1 MLRRT
6 IGFSVAATAIGL
18 GTILPA
24 AAQTSPT
31 LDSYAAG
38 AKATAL
44 DLTAFGQQLTISQT
58 TAGLD
63 SAPKAVANGIALVT
77 PGFESPGAPVTSTGE
92 LATDQDCQ
100 EIDLPSPINLA
111 ALDLVCVATRAVVDG
126 GNPISSATSEE
137 LVIEIEAADLIA
149 DTPLAEVVGGVQD
162 GLGQLFDALTPVTEP
177 ISEETQIELDAIVDG
192 LLSEV
197 QEGDTLVRITVAPTT
212 SAGQR
217 LQASATSNG
226 VIVELLPNLPGGAL
240 AVATVGASSAG
251 VVRDITKPDAP
262 VALSGSAAV
271 IDVTY
276 PNQLLGGLAVLTD
289 ELESAVNVTVD
300 QLACGPDNPLSD
312 VICFTL
318 GGTNELDQAEAAA
331 LGLDF
336 GPSTRGMEASVL
348 SMNLLGAAPEGGV
361 VLHVGHTAAAAGAA
375 YVAPTPPGLPKVDNP
390 LEEART
396 GGGDAALPLTLGLL
410 AVGTAGA
417 VLVRRTRTTV

>member
-6 IGFSVAATAIGL
+6 IGFSIAATAIGL

-44 DLTAFGQQLTISQT
+44 DLTVFGQQLTISQT

-63 SAPKAVANGIALVT
+63 SAPKAVANGNALIT
-77 PGFESPGAPVTSTGE
+77 PLFESAGAPVTSTGE
-92 LATDQDCQ
+92 LRTGSDCQ
-100 EIDLPSPINLA
+100 ELALPSPINLA
-111 ALDLVCVATRAVVDG
+111 ALDLVCIATRAIVEA

-137 LVIEIEAADLIA
+137 VVIEIEAADLIA
-149 DTPLAEVVGGVQD
+149 DTPLADVVGEVQA
-162 GLGQLFDALTPVTEP
+162 GLGQLFDALVPVTEP
-177 ISEETQIELDAIVDG
+177 LEEQTQIQLDEIVDG

-197 QEGDTLVRITVAPTT
+197 QEGDVLVRITVAPTT

-217 LQASATSNG
+217 LQASAISNG

-240 AVATVGASSAG
+240 AVATVGASSAS
-251 VVRDITKPDAP
+251 VVRDITQPDAP
-262 VALSGSAAV
+262 VTLDGSAAV
-271 IDVTY
+271 LNVTY

-289 ELESAVNVTVD
+289 ALGEAVNVQIA
-300 QLACGPDNPLSD
+300 QLACGPDNPLTD

-336 GPSTRGMEASVL
+336 GPSTKGMEASVL
-348 SMNLLGAAPEGGV
+348 SMNLLGAAPEGGI

-375 YVAPTPPGLPKVDNP
+375 YVAPTPPGLPRVDNP

-396 GGGDAALPLTLGLL
+396 GGGTTALPLTLGLL

-417 VLVRRTRTTV
+417 VLVRRSRTTA